1 MKVYL
6 INLDRHPDRLAHM
19 RNQLN
24 RIAFERVSAVDGS
37 NQPPTAKGLTRFE
50 LACLESH
57 RVAWRQFLASPAA
70 HACFLEDDLHIWPGF
85 AALVGSEA
93 WIPAD
98 AHSIKL
104 DTYLQTVELGDK
116 RAAIG
121 RRELARLYSRHQSS
135 AAYVLTREG
144 AARYL
149 ELTADASL
157 PADYSL
163 FPNHPRRVGLRIYQ
177 LVPAIAIQDHL
188 LLPDRGRPKI
198 LDGDGRRRRE
208 RRAAPRLEVREA
220 RTRNRPPRRPGR
232 RPGRMDL
239 SEGHSAPRDDDGR
252 RRVTGWAH
260 PPILKL
266 AIAAILTMS
275 ESFAPRETICTGFSS
290 PTINGPI
297 TVAPPNSCSIRVEME
312 AE

>member
-1 MKVYL
+1 MKIYL

-24 RIAFERVSAVDGS
+24 GIAFERISALDGS

-57 RVAWRQFLASPAA
+57 KVAWRQFLAGPEA

-104 DTYLQTVELGDK
+104 DTYLQAVELGDK

-121 RRELARLYSRHQSS
+121 GRELARLHSRHQSS
-135 AAYVLTREG
+135 AAYILTREG

-149 ELTADASL
+149 ELTASASL

-177 LVPAIAIQDHL
+177 LCPAIAIQDHL
-188 LLPDRGRPKI
+188 LAAGPGRPRPSPRRWPAPTATPRRAGASTLEKLGREI
-198 LDGDGRRRRE
+198 GRLAGQVAGLIEWSLSEGDSASSHDGRRR
-208 RRAAPRLEVREA
+208 
-220 RTRNRPPRRPGR
+220 
-232 RPGRMDL
+232 
-239 SEGHSAPRDDDGR
+239 
-252 RRVTGWAH
+252 
-260 PPILKL
+260 
-266 AIAAILTMS
+266 
-275 ESFAPRETICTGFSS
+275 
-290 PTINGPI
+290 
-297 TVAPPNSCSIRVEME
+297 
-312 AE
+312 